1 MFWSWKRDDCFDVY
15 GDKFDDEN
23 VDFGDEHVDFDMHDW
38 SCSVDSQIDRYNAIQ
53 RNGPLWGKQYLD
65 NSTILK

>member
-23 VDFGDEHVDFDMHDW
+23 VDFDDERVDFDMDDW
-38 SCSVDSQIDRYNAIQ
+38 SCSVDSQIDRNNAIQ
-53 RNGPLWGKQYLD
+53 RNGALWGKQYLD